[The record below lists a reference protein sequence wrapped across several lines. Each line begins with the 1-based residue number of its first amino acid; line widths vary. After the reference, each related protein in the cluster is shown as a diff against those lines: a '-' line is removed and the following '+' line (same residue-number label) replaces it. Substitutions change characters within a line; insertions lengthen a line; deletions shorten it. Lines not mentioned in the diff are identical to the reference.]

1 MLRSPK
7 AGHVVEGS
15 KVLMIAS
22 STNACECRYK
32 LLDRKCVVK
41 AFRGQQHCAIDMCK
55 TKLTSVS
62 ALLGVAA
69 SASASASSAL
79 SAIVVGHF
87 VYIKCVEYLKLR
99 KLRKKM

>member
-1 MLRSPK
+1 
-7 AGHVVEGS
+7 
-15 KVLMIAS
+15 
-22 STNACECRYK
+22 
-32 LLDRKCVVK
+32 
-41 AFRGQQHCAIDMCK
+41 MCK

-79 SAIVVGHF
+79 SAIVIGHF